1 MATLGRALRRRRGR
15 CRLHGHQRRARPEGG
30 RAPSDMATAL
40 YVQFD
45 PQRQPLLASGAR
57 GRQFHVSRFVRLRSV
72 PNRIAQGQ
80 QGRTCFAFPSEEDGN
95 QTQEGT
101 RRGKPQCSPLTP
113 PFYLLCFLASAGCW
127 RALLRMTGVSC
138 FVSSLVCFPLREGGG
153 VKWLRGWL
161 EKMLTLDYLTYLVS
175 TSSVWNLVSTSRKA
189 IGLRVHGR
197 MDPQPNF
204 LGHYPPFCR

>member
-57 GRQFHVSRFVRLRSV
+57 GRMFHVSRFVRLRSV

-80 QGRTCFAFPSEEDGN
+80 RGRTCFAFPSEEDGN

-113 PFYLLCFLASAGCW
+113 PILF
-127 RALLRMTGVSC
+127 ALLPRFCGVLARSSKNDGS
-138 FVSSLVCFPLREGGG
+138 FVFRVFAGLLPPSGGGG